1 MQEEQYEAARYYFSL
16 GMFSP
21 VTWGV
26 QPDMQIDMPGGL
38 RDIVHYRTTLGHKG
52 DIYFSVT
59 LNTTNSH
66 TFDTEAPI
74 APCTLV

>member
-1 MQEEQYEAARYYFSL
+1 MIYSGCLQEEQYEAARYYFSL

-38 RDIVHYRTTLGHKG
+38 RDIVGYRTTLGHKG
-52 DIYFSVT
+52 DIHHYQGCLKIIIMDFNGT
-59 LNTTNSH
+59 
-66 TFDTEAPI
+66 
-74 APCTLV
+74 